1 VRAGP
6 FVLRSAPTGR
16 PDVPRPARSLTL
28 AAALLLLA
36 GCAPA
41 LSQGGSDGESE
52 DRAESPPDGALV
64 VQSEAFSRSSG
75 SVIRVLSRELTSMEV
90 VYRRTVSE
98 CPLISL
104 RGPVTGTEL
113 SNPLVY
119 VDGTRSSGTCML
131 NTLNSGEIDHVEVYP
146 TGKTSRPGYVT
157 HPHGLIL
164 VFMLGGGRGEETLG
178 RPRVGGSRRGRS
190 VHRP

>member
-1 VRAGP
+1 MRAGP

-16 PDVPRPARSLTL
+16 PEVRRSTRSVTL

-41 LSQGGSDGESE
+41 LSQGGSDGESG

-64 VQSEAFSRSSG
+64 VQYEAFARSTG
-75 SVIRVLSRELTSMEV
+75 SVMRVLSRELTSMEV
-90 VYRRTVSE
+90 VYRPTGTE

-104 RGPVTGTEL
+104 RGPVTGTQF

-119 VDGTRSSGTCML
+119 VDGTRSSGTCLL
-131 NTLNSGEIDHVEVYP
+131 NTLNSSEIDHVEVYP

-164 VFMLGGGRGEETLG
+164 VFRLGG
-178 RPRVGGSRRGRS
+178 
-190 VHRP
+190 